1 MAKATAPKITTS
13 PDRFIVC
20 LPFTL
25 AQEDVD
31 PTNWSDPKNFSDD
44 PHDPGGATMGG
55 ITQDEYDAWRKL
67 LGLPTQDVK
76 LITQAEG
83 YAIYHANYWLPECP
97 GLSAGLDLQFF
108 DSAVN
113 QGQEEATRILQVALG
128 VESDGI
134 FGPTTAAAVE
144 AIKNVPAIVTAFTAR
159 REAVYKET
167 ANYQYFGTDW
177 ERRASEIGAEAL
189 TMASA
194 SGAATS

>member
-1 MAKATAPKITTS
+1 
-13 PDRFIVC
+13 
-20 LPFTL
+20 
-25 AQEDVD
+25 
-31 PTNWSDPKNFSDD
+31 
-44 PHDPGGATMGG
+44 MGG
-55 ITQDEYDAWRKL
+55 VTQDEYDAWRKL
-67 LGLPTQDVK
+67 HGLPTQDVN

-83 YAIYHANYWLPECP
+83 YAIYRANYWLPECP

-134 FGPTTAAAVE
+134 FGPTTAAAVK
-144 AIKNVPAIVTAFTAR
+144 AIKNIPAVVTAFTAR

-167 ANYQYFGTDW
+167 ANYQYFGPDW

-194 SGAATS
+194 SAAATS